1 MKNIKYIAAA
11 FLLSGMVHAQSLD
24 INKMPKSVE
33 TPIVNVA
40 QPNIFKL
47 KNGLTIMVV
56 ENNKLP
62 RVNMELF
69 IDYPPVYEG
78 EKVGTSI
85 ILASQLGKATSKLS
99 KEEFS
104 RQVDYLGANITFT
117 QSGARVNTL
126 SKYYP
131 QVIDLL
137 AQAIISPKFSADE
150 IKSDKER
157 MLESLKAD
165 EKNASKISRNVS
177 QALTFGKNT
186 AYGEFATEMSIDKI
200 ELSDVEQYYK
210 NYFNPDNAY
219 LVIVGD
225 VKFSEV
231 KKIVEKQFKSWKKS
245 GVKHNVAPL
254 AQNVEKTEINFVD
267 VPTAV
272 QSVISVGNISKLQ
285 KKDPLYFAGILG
297 NDILGAGGESR
308 LFLNLREKN
317 GFTYGA
323 YSSLSTGR
331 FTPHFTAHA
340 SVRNE
345 VTDKAVIE
353 FMNELNGISKVT
365 QEELDLVKAKRKG
378 DFIRAL
384 ENPAM
389 IAEYAIDEIIDQLP
403 QDFYKNYLKS
413 IDNVTISDVN
423 KAVTQN
429 ILPNQSRIVI
439 VGKASEVADSV
450 EKLGYPVKYYD
461 REANPTTKPEAKKI
475 DTNVTVATIGEKYI
489 SAIGGK
495 SNVDKVT
502 SVTMNAVGKI
512 QGMDLEFITTQA
524 KGGKSIVE
532 LKMMGNTMN
541 KVVFNG
547 KDGFVQAQGQ
557 KVPLPE
563 EVKAEMLNASKE
575 VFPELDFS
583 VANYELKGI
592 ENINEEEAYA
602 IKPKQ
607 GNKTYYYSV
616 KTGLKIAEI
625 VVQKVQGQ
633 EIVVPT
639 YFSDYKEFNG
649 VKFPF
654 KLSSNM
660 GGMDVSFDVKSYEL
674 NKVSDKD
681 FQ

>member
-11 FLLSGMVHAQSLD
+11 FLFSGMVHAQSLD

-40 QPNIFKL
+40 QPNTFKL
-47 KNGLTIMVV
+47 KNGLTVMVV

-62 RVNMELF
+62 RVNMGLF

-78 EKVGTSI
+78 DKSGVSSI
-85 ILASQLGKATSKLS
+85 FANQLGKATFKLS

-104 RQVDYLGANITFT
+104 KQVDYLGANITFT

-186 AYGEFATEMSIDKI
+186 AYGEFATEMSIGKI
-200 ELSDVEQYYK
+200 ELSDVELYYK

-231 KKIVEKQFKSWKKS
+231 KKIVEKQFKYWKKS

-254 AQNVEKTEINFVD
+254 AQNVEETEINFVD

-285 KKDPLYFAGILG
+285 KKDPLYFAGVLG

-323 YSSLSTGR
+323 YSSLSTDR

>member
-1 MKNIKYIAAA
+1 M
-11 FLLSGMVHAQSLD
+11 
-24 INKMPKSVE
+24 
-33 TPIVNVA
+33 
-40 QPNIFKL
+40 
-47 KNGLTIMVV
+47 
-56 ENNKLP
+56 
-62 RVNMELF
+62 
-69 IDYPPVYEG
+69 
-78 EKVGTSI
+78 
-85 ILASQLGKATSKLS
+85 
-99 KEEFS
+99 
-104 RQVDYLGANITFT
+104 
-117 QSGARVNTL
+117 
-126 SKYYP
+126 
-131 QVIDLL
+131 
-137 AQAIISPKFSADE
+137 
-150 IKSDKER
+150 
-157 MLESLKAD
+157 
-165 EKNASKISRNVS
+165 
-177 QALTFGKNT
+177 
-186 AYGEFATEMSIDKI
+186 
-200 ELSDVEQYYK
+200 
-210 NYFNPDNAY
+210 
-219 LVIVGD
+219 
-225 VKFSEV
+225 
-231 KKIVEKQFKSWKKS
+231 
-245 GVKHNVAPL
+245 
-254 AQNVEKTEINFVD
+254 
-267 VPTAV
+267 
-272 QSVISVGNISKLQ
+272 
-285 KKDPLYFAGILG
+285 
-297 NDILGAGGESR
+297 
-308 LFLNLREKN
+308 
-317 GFTYGA
+317 
-323 YSSLSTGR
+323 
-331 FTPHFTAHA
+331 
-340 SVRNE
+340 
-345 VTDKAVIE
+345 
-353 FMNELNGISKVT
+353 
-365 QEELDLVKAKRKG
+365 
-378 DFIRAL
+378 
-384 ENPAM
+384 
-389 IAEYAIDEIIDQLP
+389 
-403 QDFYKNYLKS
+403 
-413 IDNVTISDVN
+413 
-423 KAVTQN
+423 
-429 ILPNQSRIVI
+429 
-439 VGKASEVADSV
+439 
-450 EKLGYPVKYYD
+450 KYYD

-607 GNKTYYYSV
+607 GSKTYYYSV

>member
-11 FLLSGMVHAQSLD
+11 FLFSGMVHAQSLD

-40 QPNIFKL
+40 QPNTFKL
-47 KNGLTIMVV
+47 KNGLTVMVV

-62 RVNMELF
+62 RVNLELF

-104 RQVDYLGANITFT
+104 KQVDYLGANITFT

-137 AQAIISPKFSADE
+137 AQAIILPKFSADE

-165 EKNASKISRNVS
+165 EKNASKISRNVFR
-177 QALTFGKNT
+177 ALTFGKNT
-186 AYGEFATEMSIDKI
+186 AYGEFATEMSIGKI

-245 GVKHNVAPL
+245 GVKHNVEPL

-272 QSVISVGNISKLQ
+272 QSVISVGNISKLR

-413 IDNVTISDVN
+413 IDNVTVSDVN

-450 EKLGYPVKYYD
+450 EKLGYPMKYYD
-461 REANPTTKPEAKKI
+461 REANPTAKPEAKKI
-475 DTNVTVATIGEKYI
+475 DANVTVATIGEKYI
-489 SAIGGK
+489 SVIGGK

-547 KDGFVQAQGQ
+547 KDGFVKAQGQ

-563 EVKAEMLNASKE
+563 EVKAEMFNASKE

-592 ENINEEEAYA
+592 ENINGEEAYA

-607 GNKTYYYSV
+607 GSKTYYYSV
-616 KTGLKIAEI
+616 KTGLKVAE
-625 VVQKVQGQ
+625 VVAQKVQGQ

-639 YFSDYKEFNG
+639 YFYDYKDFG
-649 VKFPF
+649 GIKFPF

>member
-1 MKNIKYIAAA
+1 M
-11 FLLSGMVHAQSLD
+11 
-24 INKMPKSVE
+24 
-33 TPIVNVA
+33 
-40 QPNIFKL
+40 
-47 KNGLTIMVV
+47 
-56 ENNKLP
+56 
-62 RVNMELF
+62 
-69 IDYPPVYEG
+69 
-78 EKVGTSI
+78 
-85 ILASQLGKATSKLS
+85 
-99 KEEFS
+99 
-104 RQVDYLGANITFT
+104 
-117 QSGARVNTL
+117 
-126 SKYYP
+126 
-131 QVIDLL
+131 
-137 AQAIISPKFSADE
+137 
-150 IKSDKER
+150 
-157 MLESLKAD
+157 
-165 EKNASKISRNVS
+165 
-177 QALTFGKNT
+177 
-186 AYGEFATEMSIDKI
+186 
-200 ELSDVEQYYK
+200 
-210 NYFNPDNAY
+210 
-219 LVIVGD
+219 
-225 VKFSEV
+225 
-231 KKIVEKQFKSWKKS
+231 
-245 GVKHNVAPL
+245 KHNVAPL

-512 QGMDLEFITTQA
+512 QGII
-524 KGGKSIVE
+524 S
-532 LKMMGNTMN
+532 
-541 KVVFNG
+541 
-547 KDGFVQAQGQ
+547 
-557 KVPLPE
+557 
-563 EVKAEMLNASKE
+563 
-575 VFPELDFS
+575 
-583 VANYELKGI
+583 
-592 ENINEEEAYA
+592 
-602 IKPKQ
+602 
-607 GNKTYYYSV
+607 
-616 KTGLKIAEI
+616 
-625 VVQKVQGQ
+625 
-633 EIVVPT
+633 
-639 YFSDYKEFNG
+639 
-649 VKFPF
+649 
-654 KLSSNM
+654 
-660 GGMDVSFDVKSYEL
+660 
-674 NKVSDKD
+674 
-681 FQ
+681 